1 MLVRGDIFC
10 QGLKLNLEQWGLEVV
25 EPPSG
30 AGTVA
35 GLTGGREPALVIMDC
50 KSRFSAQEA
59 ALLSPGHTVP
69 ILFLAAK
76 SEVLESLPIQV
87 QSVNYYCCL
96 PKPCPI
102 GDLQKAVEGLL
113 GIRIAQKQI
122 HEEVIPPF
130 SSPRTGVVARAA
142 ASFPARGSQDTGSS
156 GQMSVAEAEK
166 NRH

>member
-1 MLVRGDIFC
+1 MVRGDIFC
-10 QGLKLNLEQWGLEVV
+10 QGLKLYLEQWGLAVV
-25 EPPSG
+25 EPPFGS
-30 AGTVA
+30 GTVA
-35 GLTGGREPALVIMDC
+35 RLTGGQEPALVIMDY
-50 KSRFSAQEA
+50 KSQFSAQEA

-76 SEVLESLPIQV
+76 SEALQALPLEV
-87 QSVNYYCCL
+87 QSLNYYCL

-130 SSPRTGVVARAA
+130 SSPRTGVAA
-142 ASFPARGSQDTGSS
+142 KGA
-156 GQMSVAEAEK
+156 V
-166 NRH
+166 